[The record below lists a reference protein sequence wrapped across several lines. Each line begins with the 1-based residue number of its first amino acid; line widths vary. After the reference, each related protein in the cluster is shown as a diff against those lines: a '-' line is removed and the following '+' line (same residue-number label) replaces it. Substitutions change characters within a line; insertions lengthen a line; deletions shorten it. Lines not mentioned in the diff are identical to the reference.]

1 MDTPHIVR
9 RALALAE
16 SLSFAH
22 SSCRETGLLLHTLA
36 ATVTNGRIG
45 EIGTGCGVGTAWMS
59 SALQPG
65 VRCVTIDTNAWL
77 VEAAREL
84 FMDIPAVQVMYGD
97 WHQLEAHAP
106 FQLLFAD
113 GGNAKST
120 DPDAVIRLLA
130 IGGMVVLDD
139 LTPEEYWPEEWR
151 GKPDLLRD
159 YWLYQPRLRAVEIRL
174 AQRSAAIIA
183 ARVG

>member
-1 MDTPHIVR
+1 MVTPHIVA

-16 SLSFAH
+16 SLAFTQ
-22 SSCRETGLLLHTLA
+22 SSCRETGMLLHTLA
-36 ATVTNGRIG
+36 TTVTSGRIG
-45 EIGTGCGVGTAWMS
+45 EIGTGCGVGTAWIA

-65 VRCVTIDTNAWL
+65 VSCVTIDTNPRL
-77 VEAAREL
+77 VETAREL
-84 FMDIPAVQVMYGD
+84 FTDIPAVQVMYGD
-97 WHQLEAHAP
+97 WHELHAHAP

-120 DPDAVIRLLA
+120 DPDAVIGLLA
-130 IGGMVVLDD
+130 IGGMLVLDD

-159 YWLYQPRLRAVEIRL
+159 YWLHQSTMRAVEVRL
-174 AQRSAAIIA
+174 AERSAAIIA